1 MSKVG
6 RNDPCPCGSGRK
18 YKQCCLLSESS
29 GSVASTAAQSAAL
42 DPVAARYNRAVS
54 AHVDGDLDGAIRGYR
69 EVLGQTPEH
78 VDARYN
84 LALALGTQGKL
95 EEAVASYR
103 LALARRPDFVEARS
117 NLGHLLHALGRL
129 DEAIDCYRAA
139 LAVKPH
145 AMIYNNLGYAQD
157 ELGQIEAAISSYRR
171 ALELGDTPDIR
182 VNFARCAKHLDGRR
196 ADASLCALIARAI
209 DEAWTRPGDLATAAV
224 NLIRT
229 DPTIDACIARASRP
243 SSNCLATDD
252 ALLPSELAAFAGNAL
267 LITLL
272 ENAPVC
278 DFAVERFLTLVR
290 RTMLDAAE
298 DVDAADPSAAI
309 VAFYAAVAR
318 QCYLN
323 EYVLACEEGELRRAQ
338 ALRRAIDEATASNNP
353 IPALALI
360 VAASYAPLGEL
371 ESSARLRERSWP
383 DAVQAIIVQQIDEPK
398 REQRYRDDM
407 ARMTAIDDPVSLQ
420 VRQQYEQNPY
430 PRWIRVPI
438 ASRVRRL
445 NEYLRQQFPF
455 AEFEPLAR
463 DDAIDVLIAGCG
475 TGQEAIEAARQ
486 LTGARVVAID
496 LSAASLA
503 YAKRKTIEA
512 GIDNVRYAQA
522 DILELSSASEMFD
535 VITSVGVLHH
545 LADPMTGWRALLNL
559 LRPGGFMRIG
569 LYSEQARRDIVAARA
584 FIAQNGYASTA
595 ADIRRARLDLVGDP
609 SGRFSRMPLLRD
621 FYTMSECRDL
631 LFHVQEH
638 RFSVPDIQAM
648 LGALALRFI
657 GFLLDPHVVRR
668 YREHVPHDRALTDL
682 NAWNDFEMRFPDTF
696 TGMYR
701 FWVQKA

>member
-1 MSKVG
+1 VQSI
-6 RNDPCPCGSGRK
+6 
-18 YKQCCLLSESS
+18 
-29 GSVASTAAQSAAL
+29 ST
-42 DPVAARYNRAVS
+42 
-54 AHVDGDLDGAIRGYR
+54 
-69 EVLGQTPEH
+69 
-78 VDARYN
+78 
-84 LALALGTQGKL
+84 
-95 EEAVASYR
+95 
-103 LALARRPDFVEARS
+103 
-117 NLGHLLHALGRL
+117 
-129 DEAIDCYRAA
+129 
-139 LAVKPH
+139 
-145 AMIYNNLGYAQD
+145 
-157 ELGQIEAAISSYRR
+157 
-171 ALELGDTPDIR
+171 
-182 VNFARCAKHLDGRR
+182 GRR

-243 SSNCLATDD
+243 SSNRLATDD

-338 ALRRAIDEATASNNP
+338 ALRRAIDEATVSNNP

-595 ADIRRARLDLVGDP
+595 ADIRRARLDPRRRSFGPILANAAAPRLLHDERMSRSALSRPGASFQRSRYP
-609 SGRFSRMPLLRD
+609 SHAWRAGPPLHRIPARSPCRSALSRARSARP
-621 FYTMSECRDL
+621 
-631 LFHVQEH
+631 
-638 RFSVPDIQAM
+638 SVDG
-648 LGALALRFI
+648 LER
-657 GFLLDPHVVRR
+657 
-668 YREHVPHDRALTDL
+668 
-682 NAWNDFEMRFPDTF
+682 WNDFEMRFRIRSPGCIGSGCKRPDGLWSAF
-696 TGMYR
+696 SLRACSGR
-701 FWVQKA
+701 RWASEKSSHCFFSQS

>member
-1 MSKVG
+1 MNKVG

-18 YKQCCLLSESS
+18 YKQCCLRLERS
-29 GSVASTAAQSAAL
+29 GSVASTAARSSVL
-42 DPVAARYNRAVS
+42 DRVAAPYNRAVS
-54 AHVDGDLDGAIRGYR
+54 AQLQGDLDSAVRGYR
-69 EVLGQTPEH
+69 DVLARVPEH
-78 VDARYN
+78 VDAQYN
-84 LALALGTQGKL
+84 LALALGAQGKL
-95 EEAVASYR
+95 EEAAASYR
-103 LALARRPDFVEARS
+103 GALARRPDFVEARS

-139 LAVKPH
+139 LAIKPH

-157 ELGQIEAAISSYRR
+157 ELGQIEAALSSYRR

-182 VNFARCAKHLDGRR
+182 VNFAHCAKHLDGRQ

-243 SSNCLATDD
+243 SSNRLATDD
-252 ALLPSELAAFAGNAL
+252 ALVRSELAAFAGNAL

-290 RTMLDAAE
+290 RTMLDTAG

-323 EYVLACEEGELRRAQ
+323 EYVLACDEGELARAQ
-338 ALRRAIDEATASNNP
+338 DLRRAIDKATASNKP

-360 VAASYAPLGEL
+360 AAASYAPLGEL
-371 ESSARLRERSWP
+371 ESVARLRERAWP
-383 DAVQAIIVQQIDEPK
+383 DAVRAIIVQQIDEPK
-398 REQRYRDDM
+398 QEQRYRDDM
-407 ARMTAIDDPVSLQ
+407 GRMTAIDDPVSLQ

-438 ASRVRRL
+438 ATRVRRL
-445 NEYLRQQFPF
+445 SEYLRQQFPF
-455 AEFEPLAR
+455 AEFEPLAS

-496 LSAASLA
+496 LSVASLA

-522 DILELSSASEMFD
+522 DILELSSATGMFD

-569 LYSEQARRDIVAARA
+569 LYSELARRDVVAARA

-595 ADIRRARLDLVGDP
+595 GDIRRARQDLVGDP
-609 SGRFSRMPLLRD
+609 SGRFSRVPLLRD
-621 FYTMSECRDL
+621 FYTTSECRDL

-638 RFSVPDIQAM
+638 RFSLPDVQAM
-648 LGALALRFI
+648 LAALELRFV
-657 GFLLDPHVVRR
+657 GFLLDPHVARS
-668 YREHVPHDRALTDL
+668 YRMHFPHDRALTDL
-682 NAWNDFEMRFPDTF
+682 SAWNDFETRFPDTF